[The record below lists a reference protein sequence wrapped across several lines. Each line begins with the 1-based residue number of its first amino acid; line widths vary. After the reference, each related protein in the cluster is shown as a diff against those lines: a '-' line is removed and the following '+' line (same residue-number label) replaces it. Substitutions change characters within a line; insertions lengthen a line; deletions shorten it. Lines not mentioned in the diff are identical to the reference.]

1 MTDTAQKQVYE
12 NERVILGCLALFPE
26 LYADKLSQLSADLF
40 VDTNHRDIFKA
51 IEKAYNQ
58 TTQYDIQLI
67 CAYLSHPS
75 ESKVELYR
83 CGDVAFKSTPF
94 DEHYRLLVEAARER
108 FIHDQLMNTL
118 SEGERTTD
126 RLREIADIADKTYST
141 DATNNRKYTCLANV
155 EACKT
160 VWLWYPYIPCGKIT
174 LMTADPG
181 TGKTFLSLY
190 LAAQVSTGRP
200 FYGETTGRA
209 PAVAIYQ
216 TAEEGIADTIKPRLE
231 CMQPDFDNIF
241 VYDESDKGL
250 SLSDDRTIEQIMK
263 DLNPLLMIFDP
274 LQAYLGAQIDMNR
287 ANQVRPVLGRI
298 GVLAEKYNC
307 AIIFIM
313 HHSKSSQNSALYRAL
328 GSMDIPAVARSM
340 LILAKDPDP
349 LKPRG
354 VIMCHEK
361 SSLGE
366 HGKSIKFEIEPQLG
380 GVVFGGYSDLKA
392 DDILNAPKGTR
403 NKPSKKR
410 DALIDDILE
419 LFDGKDFIKIPKIK
433 DLCQQL
439 DASQNT
445 LYRARDELEIQSVSK
460 GYGED
465 KVTYWLM
472 PDIDRDSFS
481 EKLYLEK
488 MPKEQVGE
496 GEL

>member
-1 MTDTAQKQVYE
+1 MAYNQIYD
-12 NERVILGCLALFPE
+12 NERVILGCLS
-26 LYADKLSQLSADLF
+26 LYPDQFGDYIHQMSADLF
-40 VDTNHRDIFKA
+40 TDENHREIFIA
-51 IEKAYNQ
+51 IQKAYKQ

-67 CAYLSHPS
+67 CANLSHPS

-83 CGDVAFKSTPF
+83 CGDVSFKSTPF
-94 DEHYRLLVEAARER
+94 EEHYKMLVEAARER
-108 FIHDQLMNTL
+108 FIHDQLMNAL
-118 SEGERTTD
+118 SEGEPTAN
-126 RLREIADIADKTYST
+126 RLREIADIADKTYLVNAS
-141 DATNNRKYTCLANV
+141 NPKYTRLSNV
-155 EACKT
+155 ESSKT
-160 VWLWYPYIPCGKIT
+160 VWLWYPYIPSGKIT

-181 TGKTFLSLY
+181 IGKTFLSLY

-200 FYGETTGRA
+200 FYGEATGRD
-209 PAVAIYQ
+209 PAVAVYQ
-216 TAEEGIADTIKPRLE
+216 TAEDGIADTIKPRLE

>member
-1 MTDTAQKQVYE
+1 MNYKYTYE
-12 NERVILGCLALFPE
+12 TERVILGCLALFPDQFGD
-26 LYADKLSQLSADLF
+26 YIQHMAVNLF
-40 VDTNHRDIFKA
+40 IDSNHRDIFNA
-51 IEKAYNQ
+51 IQKAYNQ

-67 CAYLSHPS
+67 CAYLCHPS

-83 CGDVAFKSTPF
+83 CGEVAFKSTPF
-94 DEHYRLLVEAARER
+94 DEHHKLLVEAARER
-108 FIHDQLMNTL
+108 YIHDQLMNTL
-118 SEGERTTD
+118 SEGEPTTD
-126 RLREIADIADKTYST
+126 RLREIADIADKTYS
-141 DATNNRKYTCLANV
+141 DNAANNRKYTCLSNV
-155 EACKT
+155 ETCKP

-181 TGKTFLSLY
+181 IGKTFLSLY

-209 PAVAIYQ
+209 PSVAVYQ
-216 TAEEGIADTIKPRLE
+216 TAEDGIADTIKPRLE
-231 CMQPDFDNIF
+231 NMHPNFDNIY
-241 VYDESDKGL
+241 VYDETRQGL

-298 GVLAEKYNC
+298 GALAEKYNC

-313 HHSKSSQNSALYRAL
+313 HHSKASQNAALYRAL

-366 HGKSIKFEIEPQLG
+366 HGKSIKFEIAPQLG

-392 DDILNAPKGTR
+392 DDILNIPKGTR

-410 DALIDDILE
+410 DALIDDILD
-419 LFDGKDFIKIPKIK
+419 LFDGKDYIRIPKLK
-433 DLCQQL
+433 DLCEKL
-439 DASQNT
+439 ECSQNT
-445 LYRARDELEIQSVSK
+445 LYRARDELGIQSIFK

-465 KVTYWLM
+465 KETYWLM
-472 PDIDRDSFS
+472 PDVDRDSFS
-481 EKLYLEK
+481 EKLCPEK
-488 MPKEQVGE
+488 IPTEQVRE
-496 GEL
+496 AE

>member
-1 MTDTAQKQVYE
+1 MDYKYTYE
-12 NERVILGCLALFPE
+12 TERVILGCLALFPDQFGD
-26 LYADKLSQLSADLF
+26 YIQQMSVDLF
-40 VDTNHRDIFKA
+40 ADANHGDIFNAIVKA
-51 IEKAYNQ
+51 CKQ
-58 TTQYDIQLI
+58 TTQYDVQLI
-67 CAYLSHPS
+67 CAYLRNPN
-75 ESKVELYR
+75 ESKLELYE
-83 CGDVAFKSTPF
+83 CGSVAFKSTPF
-94 DEHYRLLVEAARER
+94 EEHYKILVEAARER

-118 SEGERTTD
+118 SDGEPIAD
-126 RLREIADIADKTYST
+126 RLREIAEIADKTYSA
-141 DATNNRKYTCLANV
+141 DATNNRKYTCLSNV
-155 EACKT
+155 ETCEP
-160 VWLWYPYIPCGKIT
+160 VWLWYPYIPRGKIT

-181 TGKTFLSLY
+181 IGKTFLSLY

-200 FYGETTGRA
+200 FYGESAGRA
-209 PAVAIYQ
+209 PAVAVYQ
-216 TAEEGIADTIKPRLE
+216 TAEDGIADTIKPRLE
-231 CMQPDFDNIF
+231 SMQPNFDNIY
-241 VYDESDKGL
+241 VYDETRQGL

-298 GVLAEKYNC
+298 GALAEKYNC
-307 AIIFIM
+307 AVIFIM
-313 HHSKSSQNSALYRAL
+313 HHSKASQNAALYRAL

-349 LKPRG
+349 ENPQG

-366 HGKSIKFEIEPQLG
+366 HGKSIKFEIAPQLG

-392 DDILNAPKGTR
+392 DDILNAPKATR

-410 DALIDDILE
+410 DALIDDILD
-419 LFDGKDFIKIPKIK
+419 LFDGKNYIKIPKLK
-433 DLCQQL
+433 DLCEQL
-439 DASQNT
+439 DCSQNT
-445 LYRARDELEIQSVSK
+445 LYRARDELGIQSMFK

-472 PDIDRDSFS
+472 PDVDRDSFS
-481 EKLYLEK
+481 EEKLE
-488 MPKEQVGE
+488 E

>member
-1 MTDTAQKQVYE
+1 MDLKQTYE
-12 NERVILGCLALFPE
+12 TERVILGCLALFPDQFSD
-26 LYADKLSQLSADLF
+26 YIPQMSADLF
-40 VDTNHRDIFKA
+40 EDAHHRDIFNA
-51 IEKAYNQ
+51 IQKAYRQ
-58 TTQYDIQLI
+58 TPQYDIQLI

-83 CGDVAFKSTPF
+83 CGEVAFKTTPF
-94 DEHYRLLVEAARER
+94 EAHYKILVEAVRER
-108 FIHDQLMNTL
+108 FIHDQLINTL
-118 SEGERTTD
+118 SEGEPTAD
-126 RLREIADIADKTYST
+126 RLREIADIADNTYSA
-141 DATNNRKYTCLANV
+141 DAANNRKYTCLSNV
-155 EACKT
+155 ETCKP

-181 TGKTFLSLY
+181 IGKTFLSLY

-200 FYGETTGRA
+200 FYGEAIGRA
-209 PAVAIYQ
+209 PAVAVYQ
-216 TAEEGIADTIKPRLE
+216 TAEDGIADTIKPRLE
-231 CMQPDFDNIF
+231 SMHPNFDKIY
-241 VYDESDKGL
+241 VYNEISEGL

-298 GVLAEKYNC
+298 GALAEKYNC
-307 AIIFIM
+307 AVIFIT
-313 HHSKSSQNSALYRAL
+313 HHSKASQNAALYRAL

-340 LILAKDPDP
+340 LILGKDPDP
-349 LKPRG
+349 EKPQG

-366 HGKSIKFEIEPQLG
+366 HGKSIKFEIAPQLG

-392 DDILNAPKGTR
+392 DDILNAPKATR

-410 DALIDDILE
+410 DALIDDILD
-419 LFDGKDFIKIPKIK
+419 LFDGRDYIRIPKLK
-433 DLCQQL
+433 DLCEKL
-439 DASQNT
+439 ECSQNT
-445 LYRARDELEIQSVSK
+445 LYRARDELGIQSIFK

-472 PDIDRDSFS
+472 PDVDRDSFS
-481 EKLYLEK
+481 EEKLE
-488 MPKEQVGE
+488 E

>member
-1 MTDTAQKQVYE
+1 MDLKQTYE
-12 NERVILGCLALFPE
+12 TERIILGCLATYPDQFGDYIQHMAVNLFI
-26 LYADKLSQLSADLF
+26 DS
-40 VDTNHRDIFKA
+40 NHRDIFNA

-58 TTQYDIQLI
+58 TTEYDIQLI
-67 CAYLSHPS
+67 CVYLSNPS
-75 ESKVELYR
+75 ESKVELYE
-83 CGDVAFKSTPF
+83 CGSVAFKSTPF
-94 DEHYRLLVEAARER
+94 EEHYKLLVEAARER
-108 FIHDQLMNTL
+108 YIHDQLMNTL
-118 SEGERTTD
+118 SEGEPTTD
-126 RLREIADIADKTYST
+126 RLREIADIADKTYS
-141 DATNNRKYTCLANV
+141 DNAANNRKYTCLSNV
-155 EACKT
+155 ETCKP

-181 TGKTFLSLY
+181 IGKTFLSLY

-200 FYGETTGRA
+200 FYGEATGRA
-209 PAVAIYQ
+209 PAVAVYQ
-216 TAEEGIADTIKPRLE
+216 TAEDGIADTIKPRLE
-231 CMQPDFDNIF
+231 SMHPNFDKIY
-241 VYDESDKGL
+241 VYNEISEGL

-298 GVLAEKYNC
+298 GALAEKYNC
-307 AIIFIM
+307 AVIFIM
-313 HHSKSSQNSALYRAL
+313 HHSKASQNAALYRAL

-340 LILAKDPDP
+340 LILGKDPAP

-366 HGKSIKFEIEPQLG
+366 HGKSIKFEIDPQLG

-392 DDILNAPKGTR
+392 DDILNAPKATR

-410 DALIDDILE
+410 DALIDDILD
-419 LFDGKDFIKIPKIK
+419 LFDGKDYIRIPKLK
-433 DLCQQL
+433 DLCEKL
-439 DASQNT
+439 ECSQNT
-445 LYRARDELEIQSVSK
+445 LYRARDELGIQSIFK

-472 PDIDRDSFS
+472 PDVDRDSFS
-481 EKLYLEK
+481 EEKLE
-488 MPKEQVGE
+488 E

>member
-1 MTDTAQKQVYE
+1 MNYKDTYE
-12 NERVILGCLALFPE
+12 TERVILGCLALYPE
-26 LYADKLSQLSADLF
+26 RFGDYVQKMSVNLF
-40 VDTNHRDIFKA
+40 IDTNHRDIFNA

-67 CAYLSHPS
+67 CANLSHPN

-83 CGDVAFKSTPF
+83 CGQVAFTSTPF
-94 DEHYRLLVEAARER
+94 DEHYKVLAEAARER

-118 SEGERTTD
+118 SEGEATAD
-126 RLREIADIADKTYST
+126 RLREIADDADKTYSI
-141 DATNNRKYTCLANV
+141 DNRKRRYTRLSSV
-155 EACKT
+155 ESTKT
-160 VWLWYPYIPCGKIT
+160 DWLWNPYIPCGKIT

-181 TGKTFLSLY
+181 IGKTFLSLY

-200 FYGETTGRA
+200 FYGEATGRA
-209 PAVAIYQ
+209 PAVAVYQ
-216 TAEEGIADTIKPRLE
+216 TAEDGISDTIKPRLE
-231 CMQPDFDNIF
+231 CMQPNFDNIF
-241 VYDESDKGL
+241 VYNESEKGL
-250 SLSDDRTIEQIMK
+250 SLTDDSTIEQIMK

-298 GVLAEKYNC
+298 GALAEKYNC

-313 HHSKSSQNSALYRAL
+313 HHSKASQNAALYRAL

-340 LILAKDPDP
+340 LILGKDPDP
-349 LKPRG
+349 EKPRG

-366 HGKSIKFEIEPQLG
+366 HGKSIKFEIAPQLG

-392 DDILNAPKGTR
+392 DDILNAPKATR

-410 DALIDDILE
+410 DALIDDILD
-419 LFDGKDFIKIPKIK
+419 LFDGKNYIKIPKLK
-433 DLCQQL
+433 DLCEQL
-439 DASQNT
+439 DCSQNT
-445 LYRARDELEIQSVSK
+445 LYRARDELGIQSISK

-465 KVTYWLM
+465 KVTYWLK
-472 PDIDRDSFS
+472 PDVDRDSFS
-481 EKLYLEK
+481 EKLFPEK
-488 MPKEQVGE
+488 MSTEQVRE
-496 GEL
+496 AE

>member
-1 MTDTAQKQVYE
+1 MDFKYTFET
-12 NERVILGCLALFPE
+12 ERIILGCLASYHELFGD
-26 LYADKLSQLSADLF
+26 YIQQMSVDLF
-40 VDTNHRDIFKA
+40 ADANHRDIFNA
-51 IEKAYNQ
+51 IVRARKQ
-58 TTQYDIQLI
+58 TPQYDIQLI
-67 CAYLSHPS
+67 CVYLSNPS

-83 CGDVAFKSTPF
+83 CGDAAFKSTPF
-94 DEHYRLLVEAARER
+94 EEHYKILVEAARER

-118 SEGERTTD
+118 SDGEPLAD
-126 RLREIADIADKTYST
+126 RLREIAEIADKTYSA
-141 DATNNRKYTCLANV
+141 DATNNRKYTCLSNV
-155 EACKT
+155 ETCKP
-160 VWLWYPYIPCGKIT
+160 VWLWYPYIPRGKIT

-181 TGKTFLSLY
+181 IGKTFLSLY

-200 FYGETTGRA
+200 FYGESAGRA
-209 PAVAIYQ
+209 PAVAVYQ
-216 TAEEGIADTIKPRLE
+216 TAEDGISDTIKPRLE
-231 CMQPDFDNIF
+231 SMQPNFDNIY
-241 VYDESDKGL
+241 VYDETRQGL

-298 GVLAEKYNC
+298 GALAEKYNC

-313 HHSKSSQNSALYRAL
+313 HHSKDSRNAALYRAL

-340 LILAKDPDP
+340 LILGKDPDP
-349 LKPRG
+349 EKPQG
-354 VIMCHEK
+354 IIICHEK

-366 HGKSIKFEIEPQLG
+366 HGKSIKFEIAPQLG

-392 DDILNAPKGTR
+392 DDILSVPKGTR

-410 DALIDDILE
+410 DALIEDILD
-419 LFDGKDFIKIPKIK
+419 LFDGKNYIKIPKLK
-433 DLCQQL
+433 DLCEQL
-439 DASQNT
+439 DCSQNT
-445 LYRARDELEIQSVSK
+445 LYRARDELGIQSISK

-472 PDIDRDSFS
+472 PNVDRDSFS
-481 EKLYLEK
+481 EEKLE
-488 MPKEQVGE
+488 E

>member
-67 CAYLSHPS
+67 CVYLSNPS

-83 CGDVAFKSTPF
+83 CGEVAFKTTPF
-94 DEHYRLLVEAARER
+94 EAHYKILIEAARER
-108 FIHDQLMNTL
+108 FIHDQLINTL
-118 SEGERTTD
+118 SEGEPTAD
-126 RLREIADIADKTYST
+126 RLREIADIADNTYSA
-141 DATNNRKYTCLANV
+141 DATNNRKYTCLSNV
-155 EACKT
+155 ETCKP
-160 VWLWYPYIPCGKIT
+160 VWLWYPYIPRGKIT

-181 TGKTFLSLY
+181 IGKTFLSLY

-209 PAVAIYQ
+209 PAVAVYQ
-216 TAEEGIADTIKPRLE
+216 TAEDGIADTIKPRLE
-231 CMQPDFDNIF
+231 SMQPNFDNIY
-241 VYDESDKGL
+241 VYDETGKGL
-250 SLSDDRTIEQIMK
+250 SLSDDSTIEQIMK

-274 LQAYLGAQIDMNR
+274 LQAYLGSQIDMNR

-298 GVLAEKYNC
+298 GALAEKYNC

-313 HHSKSSQNSALYRAL
+313 HHSKASQNAALYRAL

-340 LILAKDPDP
+340 LILGKDPDP
-349 LKPRG
+349 EKPQG
-354 VIMCHEK
+354 VIICHEK

-366 HGKSIKFEIEPQLG
+366 HGKSIKFEIAPQLG

-392 DDILNAPKGTR
+392 DDILSVPKRTR

-410 DALIDDILE
+410 DALIDDILD
-419 LFDGKDFIKIPKIK
+419 LFDGKNYIKIPKLK
-433 DLCQQL
+433 DLCEQL
-439 DASQNT
+439 DCSQNT
-445 LYRARDELEIQSVSK
+445 LYRARDELGIQSIFK

-465 KVTYWLM
+465 KVSYWLM
-472 PDIDRDSFS
+472 PDVDRNSFS
-481 EKLYLEK
+481 EEKLE
-488 MPKEQVGE
+488 E